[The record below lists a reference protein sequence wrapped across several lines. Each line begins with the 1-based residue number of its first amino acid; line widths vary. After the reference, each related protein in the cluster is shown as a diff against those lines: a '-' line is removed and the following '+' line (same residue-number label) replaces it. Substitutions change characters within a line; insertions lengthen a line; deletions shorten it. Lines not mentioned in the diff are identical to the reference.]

1 VDRAALDPKTANER
15 YHDAAAASYDG
26 KWAISFDRRAR
37 AYVRERAER
46 MLLRHRYGRV
56 LEVGAGTGFFVLNL
70 WQEGYV
76 EEAHATDISARMLEV
91 CRTNAERL
99 GCIVRTRA
107 GDAER
112 LPYGRGE
119 FDLVVGHAFLHH
131 LPAPREALME
141 MHRVTR
147 PEGHILIAGEPTRWG
162 HRLAGLGKV
171 ATRTAWRAAARLPG
185 LGIGRVPQPSGS
197 DDDRVLREL
206 EHSVDLHAFDPGEV
220 ALWARSAGF
229 RHVRIETEEFLAS
242 LFGWSVRT
250 AEAEARPGLLGPRW
264 ARFAYRGWRS
274 LSVVDRALSRVLPQ
288 RLFYNLLLSAEK
300 PGPG

>member
-1 VDRAALDPKTANER
+1 VGRAALDPKTANQR

-26 KWAISFDRRAR
+26 KWAISFDPRAR
-37 AYVRERAER
+37 AYVRERADR
-46 MLLRHRYGRV
+46 MLPRRRYGRV
-56 LEVGAGTGFFVLNL
+56 LEVGAGTGFLLLNL

-91 CRTNAERL
+91 CRTNGERL
-99 GCIVRTRA
+99 GCILRTRA

-112 LPYGRGE
+112 LPYGPGE

-131 LPAPREALME
+131 LPEPREALAE

-147 PEGHILIAGEPTRWG
+147 PGGHILIAGEPTRWG
-162 HRLAGLGKV
+162 DRLAGMGKV
-171 ATRTAWRAAARLPG
+171 ATRTVWRAGARVPALR
-185 LGIGRVPQPSGS
+185 IGREPQPPDG
-197 DDDRVLREL
+197 DDDPVLREL
-206 EHSVDLHAFDPGEV
+206 EHQVDLHTFDPGEV
-220 ALWARSAGF
+220 AGWARAAGF
-229 RHVRIETEEFLAS
+229 RNVRIQTEEFLAS

-264 ARFAYRGWRS
+264 ARFAYLGWRS
-274 LSVVDRALSRVLPQ
+274 LYAVDRALSRVLPQ

>member
-1 VDRAALDPKTANER
+1 MGRAALDPKTANER

-37 AYVRERAER
+37 AYVRERARR
-46 MLLRHRYGRV
+46 MLPRQRYGRV
-56 LEVGAGTGFFVLNL
+56 LEVGSGTGFLLLNL

-99 GCIVRTRA
+99 GCTVRTRA

-112 LPYGRGE
+112 LPYGPGE

-131 LPAPREALME
+131 LPEPRGALAE
-141 MHRVTR
+141 MHRVSR
-147 PEGHILIAGEPTRWG
+147 PGGHVLVAGEPTRWG
-162 HRLAGLGKV
+162 HLMAGVGKV
-171 ATRTAWRAAARLPG
+171 ATRTAWRAAARIPG
-185 LGIGRVPQPSGS
+185 LGIGRAPQPFRNEN
-197 DDDRVLREL
+197 DHILREL
-206 EHSVDLHAFDPGEV
+206 EHQVDLHTFDPGEV
-220 ALWARSAGF
+220 ATWARAAGF
-229 RHVRIETEEFLAS
+229 GNVRIETEEFLAS

-250 AEAEARPGLLGPRW
+250 AEAEARPGLLGPGW

-274 LSVVDRALSRVLPQ
+274 LLAADRALYRFLPQ
-288 RLFYNLLLSAEK
+288 RLFYNLMLSAEK
-300 PGPG
+300 PDPA